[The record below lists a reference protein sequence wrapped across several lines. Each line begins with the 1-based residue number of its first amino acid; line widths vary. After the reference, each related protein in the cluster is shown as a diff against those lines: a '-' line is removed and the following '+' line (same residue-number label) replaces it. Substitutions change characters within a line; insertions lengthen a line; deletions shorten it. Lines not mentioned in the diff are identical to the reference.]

1 MAILPM
7 AITLGIARAE
17 LVEEGYDADV
27 MQLAPDAPAH
37 PIAKELVTHPAVGI
51 VDFTGSN
58 AFGEW
63 VREKLA
69 QVSEANERRAEE
81 EARGTGVLLGAE
93 QARQAGAL
101 GIIHIQREANQATK
115 RQRVQIG

>member
-7 AITLGIARAE
+7 AITLGISRAV

-27 MQLAPDAPAH
+27 VQLAPDDPAH

-58 AFGEW
+58 AFGRW
-63 VREKLA
+63 VRENARDK
-69 QVSEANERRAEE
+69 QVYTE
-81 EARGTGVLLGAE
+81 EAGVNSIVIDSAPTT
-93 QARQAGAL
+93 GAL
-101 GIIHIQREANQATK
+101 ASSRTTPAS
-115 RQRVQIG
+115 